1 MIIRKGCAED
11 LPLVYDSWVNS
22 YRGSYFAEG
31 MKHAG
36 LSYSRF
42 QDMLIKNILGR
53 DSSSLTV
60 AVWDSGGD
68 GGDDAD
74 APVVGWACTEGSVL
88 HYVWVRTPWRGPET
102 GVARALLGDLGQYT
116 TATHKTRALP
126 NGMRQDW
133 MRVWA

>member
-31 MKHAG
+31 MTHAG
-36 LSYSRF
+36 VSYPRF

-53 DSSSLTV
+53 DSVTLTV
-60 AVWDSGGD
+60 AVWDVAGD
-68 GGDDAD
+68 ETD

-88 HYVWVRTPWRGPET
+88 HYVWVRTQWRGPDT
-102 GVARALLGDLGQYT
+102 GVAKALLGDMGQYT

-126 NGMRQDW
+126 NGMRRDW
-133 MRVWA
+133 MRVWV

>member
-1 MIIRKGCAED
+1 MIVRKGCAED

-31 MKHAG
+31 MTHAG
-36 LSYSRF
+36 VSYPRF

-53 DSSSLTV
+53 DSVSLVV
-60 AVWDSGGD
+60 AVWDVE
-68 GGDDAD
+68 GDDTD

-88 HYVWVRTPWRGPET
+88 HYVWVRAPWRGRDM
-102 GVARALLGDLGQYT
+102 GVAKALLGDLGQYT

-126 NGMRQDW
+126 TGMRREW
-133 MRVWA
+133 MRVWV